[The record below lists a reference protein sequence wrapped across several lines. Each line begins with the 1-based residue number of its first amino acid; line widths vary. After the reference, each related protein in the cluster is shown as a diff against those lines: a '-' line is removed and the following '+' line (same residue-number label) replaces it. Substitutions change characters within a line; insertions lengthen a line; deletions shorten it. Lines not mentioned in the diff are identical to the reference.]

1 MTKTPTLKN
10 LAIGFGLLSY
20 PTRLT
25 ALRMLAHNPRKASA
39 LGRALG
45 LQENKLSYHLG
56 LLRMGGL
63 IERVRQGRP
72 VMYQVRA
79 AGLRELADAVADL
92 VPRR

>member
-1 MTKTPTLKN
+1 VTKTTN
-10 LAIGFGLLSY
+10 LQQLAMGFGLLSD

-25 ALRMLAHNPRKASA
+25 ALKMLAHSPRNASA
-39 LGRALG
+39 LGSALG
-45 LQENKLSYHLG
+45 LREGNLSYHLS

-63 IERVRQGRP
+63 IERVRRGRL

-79 AGLRELADAVADL
+79 ASLRELADAVADL

>member
-1 MTKTPTLKN
+1 MTKTTN
-10 LAIGFGLLSY
+10 LQHLAVGFGLLSD

-25 ALRMLAHNPRKASA
+25 ALKMLAHSPRNASA

-45 LQENKLSYHLG
+45 LQEGNLSYHLS

-79 AGLRELADAVADL
+79 AGLRELVDAVADL
-92 VPRR
+92 APRR